1 MLNRPSIFT
10 LAAAALGFVVWLQP
24 DILNGR
30 AGKGE
35 AGEPART
42 DASRLLAAMPPL
54 PSAETVGA
62 AARMVAQLTTPET
75 APKADQGQAERTQRL
90 EERER
95 ALERREALLKAA
107 EQRLADKI
115 NELKLLQSSLDRPA
129 KPGEAAAKPADAERE
144 EQLRRLARVYE
155 DMRPREAA
163 RIFEQMDQAL
173 LIDVAGRMKPFKL
186 APVLGAMDPKKAN
199 QLTAELAKRRPAPR
213 PVSTQGAGG

>member
-10 LAAAALGFVVWLQP
+10 LAAAAVGFVIWLQP

-30 AGKGE
+30 TAKGG
-35 AGEPART
+35 AGEPARL
-42 DASRLLAAMPPL
+42 DAGRILAAMPPL
-54 PSAETVGA
+54 PSAETVQN
-62 AARMVAQLTTPET
+62 AARLVAQAAPEILHGQP
-75 APKADQGQAERTQRL
+75 AQADRAQRL
-90 EERER
+90 EEREK

-129 KPGEAAAKPADAERE
+129 KPGETAARPAEGDRE

-173 LIDVAGRMKPFKL
+173 LLDVAGRMKSFKL
-186 APVLGAMDPKKAN
+186 APVLGAMEPKKAN
-199 QLTAELAKRRPAPR
+199 QLTAELAKRKPAPR
-213 PVSTQGAGG
+213 PVSAAGG